1 MHKAEK
7 INHITQLLH
16 LHLKKLHRLFAKFS
30 KVSNLTLQQAH
41 ILLYLAHHPGSIQKE
56 IADSFNLRKSS
67 VTSIVKNLEKD
78 GYIIRKTDP
87 ESARNK
93 RVYLTSKGEKQI
105 DKLYQIFA
113 LIDTN
118 LGQALTEDEL
128 DDLDKLIS
136 KLNNHIDKMLGSS

>member
-7 INHITQLLH
+7 INYITQLLR

-30 KVSNLTLQQAH
+30 KVSDLTLQQAY
-41 ILLYLAHHPGSIQKE
+41 ILVYLAHHPGSIQKE

-78 GYIIRKTDP
+78 GYISRRTDP

-93 RVYLTSKGEKQI
+93 RVYLTNKGEKEI
-105 DKLYQIFA
+105 KKLYQIFTV
-113 LIDTN
+113 IDTN
-118 LGQALTEDEL
+118 LAQALTENEL
-128 DDLDKLIS
+128 DDLTQLMS
-136 KLNNHIDKMLGSS
+136 KLNDHIDKMLGSS